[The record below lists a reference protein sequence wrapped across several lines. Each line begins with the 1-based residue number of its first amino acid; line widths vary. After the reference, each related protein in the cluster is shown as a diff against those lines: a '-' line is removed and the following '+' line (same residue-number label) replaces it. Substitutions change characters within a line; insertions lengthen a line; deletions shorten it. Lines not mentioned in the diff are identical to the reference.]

1 MKQGEDFLEMSSASS
16 FGSPDARPG
25 RRVAFVAGCRTPF
38 AKAGGALADLSALD
52 LSRLVAAE
60 LVQRSEIDPTTID
73 QVVFGTVVPDVRA
86 PNLARETVLG
96 AGLPPRIEAYTVSRA
111 CASSNQSIVA
121 AAEAIA
127 SGQVDTAIA
136 GGAESLSNV
145 PILVSKPLTRA
156 LLAVRKA
163 KTLAGRVKG
172 FSSLRLK
179 DLAPVAPAIAELST
193 GLTMGQSAEKMAKD
207 NRISRED
214 QDAFALKSHRLA
226 AAATDDGRLAKEI
239 MRTYIPKDY
248 SRSLAEDDGIRRETS
263 LEALAALRPVFD
275 RRYGSL
281 TAGNSSPLTDGASA
295 LLMMSEEKA
304 KALGYRALGYVRSYA
319 FQGVDPFDQLLIGPA
334 YTTATALDKAG
345 LTLGDIDLIDL
356 HEAFAA
362 QVLSVLQAL
371 ESERFAHEKL
381 GRSNAIGKV
390 DMERGQRDG
399 RLHCHRASVRCDR
412 RSHYAEPS
420 ERASQTR
427 EAIRFGGRLR
437 GRRSGFQHGCG
448 NGVKAIC
455 S

>member
-1 MKQGEDFLEMSSASS
+1 MSSASS

-52 LSRLVAAE
+52 LSRLVTAE
-60 LVQRSEIDPTTID
+60 LVQRSEIDPTGID

-156 LLAVRKA
+156 LLAARKA
-163 KTLAGRVKG
+163 KTLVGRVKG

-214 QDAFALKSHRLA
+214 QDAFALRSHRLA

-239 MRTYIPKDY
+239 LRTYIPKDY

-304 KALGYRALGYVRSYA
+304 KALGYRALGYVRAYA

-371 ESERFAHEKL
+371 ESKRFAREKL
-381 GRSNAIGKV
+381 GRSSAIGKV
-390 DMERGQRDG
+390 DMERVNVMGGSIAIGHPFGATGSRIT
-399 RLHCHRASVRCDR
+399 LSLLNELR
-412 RSHYAEPS
+412 R
-420 ERASQTR
+420 RGK
-427 EAIRFGGRLR
+427 RFGLVGVCAAGGL
-437 GRRSGFQHGCG
+437 GFSM
-448 NGVKAIC
+448 VVETE
-455 S
+455 

>member
-1 MKQGEDFLEMSSASS
+1 MRSA
-16 FGSPDARPG
+16 SPDAKPG

-52 LSRLVAAE
+52 LSRLVTAE
-60 LVQRSEIDPTTID
+60 LVQRSEIDPTGID

-86 PNLARETVLG
+86 PNLAREAVLG

-111 CASSNQSIVA
+111 CASSNQSIVGA
-121 AAEAIA
+121 TEAIA
-127 SGQVDTAIA
+127 SGQVDTTIA

-156 LLAVRKA
+156 LLAARKA

-172 FSSLRLK
+172 FSGLRLK

-214 QDAFALKSHRLA
+214 QDAFALMSHRLA

-239 MRTYIPKDY
+239 VRTYIPKDY

-263 LEALAALRPVFD
+263 LEALAALPPVFD

-304 KALGYRALGYVRSYA
+304 KSLGYRALGYVRSYA
-319 FQGVDPFDQLLIGPA
+319 FRGVDPFDQLLIGPA
-334 YTTATALDKAG
+334 YTIATALDRAG

-371 ESERFAHEKL
+371 ESERFAREKL

-390 DMERGQRDG
+390 DMERVNVMGGSIAIGHPFGATGARIT
-399 RLHCHRASVRCDR
+399 LSLLNELR
-412 RSHYAEPS
+412 R
-420 ERASQTR
+420 RGK
-427 EAIRFGGRLR
+427 RFGLVGVCAAGGL
-437 GRRSGFQHGCG
+437 GFSM
-448 NGVKAIC
+448 VVETE
-455 S
+455 

>member
-1 MKQGEDFLEMSSASS
+1 LI
-16 FGSPDARPG
+16 
-25 RRVAFVAGCRTPF
+25 T
-38 AKAGGALADLSALD
+38 
-52 LSRLVAAE
+52 AE
-60 LVQRSEIDPTTID
+60 LVQRSEIDPTAID

-86 PNLARETVLG
+86 PNLAREAVLG

-111 CASSNQSIVA
+111 CASSNQSIVG

-127 SGQVDTAIA
+127 SGRVDTAIA

-145 PILVSKPLTRA
+145 PVLVSKPLTRA
-156 LLAVRKA
+156 LLAARKA
-163 KTLAGRVKG
+163 KTLAGRLKG
-172 FSSLRLK
+172 FSALRLK

-193 GLTMGQSAEKMAKD
+193 GLTMGQSAEKMAKE
-207 NRISRED
+207 NGISREA
-214 QDAFALKSHRLA
+214 QDAFALRSHRLA

-263 LEALAALRPVFD
+263 LEALAALPPVFD

-319 FQGVDPFDQLLIGPA
+319 FRGVDPFDQLLIGPA
-334 YTTATALDKAG
+334 YTIATALDRAG

-371 ESERFAHEKL
+371 ESERFAREKL
-381 GRSNAIGKV
+381 GRSGAIGKV
-390 DMERGQRDG
+390 DMERVNVMGGSIAIGHPFGATGARIT
-399 RLHCHRASVRCDR
+399 LSLLNELR
-412 RSHYAEPS
+412 R
-420 ERASQTR
+420 RGK
-427 EAIRFGGRLR
+427 RFGLVGVCAAGGL
-437 GRRSGFQHGCG
+437 GFSM
-448 NGVKAIC
+448 VVETE
-455 S
+455 

>member
-1 MKQGEDFLEMSSASS
+1 MSSASS

-52 LSRLVAAE
+52 LSRLVTAE
-60 LVQRSEIDPTTID
+60 LVQRSEIDPTGID

-334 YTTATALDKAG
+334 YTTATALNKAG

-371 ESERFAHEKL
+371 ESERFAREKL
-381 GRSNAIGKV
+381 GRSSAIGKV
-390 DMERGQRDG
+390 DMERVNVMGGSIAIGHPFGATGARIT
-399 RLHCHRASVRCDR
+399 LSLLNELR
-412 RSHYAEPS
+412 R
-420 ERASQTR
+420 RGK
-427 EAIRFGGRLR
+427 RFGLVGVCAAGGL
-437 GRRSGFQHGCG
+437 GFSM
-448 NGVKAIC
+448 VVETE
-455 S
+455 